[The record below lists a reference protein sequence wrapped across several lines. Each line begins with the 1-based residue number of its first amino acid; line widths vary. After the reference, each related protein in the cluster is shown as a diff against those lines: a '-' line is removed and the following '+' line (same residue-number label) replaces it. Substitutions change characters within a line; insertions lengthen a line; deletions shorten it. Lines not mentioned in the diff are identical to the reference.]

1 MVQYVYQIQRRG
13 DCMEERKNP
22 LTNNQIEEIKVL
34 LNEVK
39 QEQEGLSE
47 QTQKNFKVI
56 MQKLMK
62 MQEYNEISDMTDQ
75 VFEMRLSNIEDFLFR
90 LEGYIRSQTK

>member
-1 MVQYVYQIQRRG
+1 
-13 DCMEERKNP
+13 MEEKENP
-22 LTNNQIEEIKVL
+22 LTNNQIEEIKAL
-34 LNEVK
+34 LNQVK
-39 QEQEGLSE
+39 EEQEGLSE

-62 MQEYNEISDMTDQ
+62 MQEYNEISDMTNQ

-90 LEGYIRSQTK
+90 LEGYIRSKK

>member
-1 MVQYVYQIQRRG
+1 MK
-13 DCMEERKNP
+13 EEKNP
-22 LTNNQIEEIKVL
+22 LTNDQIEEIKVL
-34 LNEVK
+34 LNEIK
-39 QEQEGLSE
+39 NEQESLSE

-62 MQEYNEISDMTDQ
+62 MQEYNEISDMTNQ

-90 LEGYIRSQTK
+90 LEGYIRNQKK